1 MKNYREFRSY
11 PTSTVWDPERGTFV
25 DRALAHPFTE
35 LAAANDGHREQPAAE
50 AGSPAV
56 EPESE
61 VQLPVAQA
69 ESPAIPEATK
79 RGVSIPVDLPDG
91 KRPIFSGDPDIHGVS
106 PPARLRPAQP
116 DGLASNLGVT
126 VI

>member
-11 PTSTVWDPERGTFV
+11 PTCTVWDPERGAFV

-35 LAAANDGHREQPAAE
+35 LTAANDGHPEQPAGE

-61 VQLPVAQA
+61 VQLPVTQA

-79 RGVSIPVDLPDG
+79 RAVSIPVDLPDG
-91 KRPIFSGDPDIHGVS
+91 KRPIFGGDPD
-106 PPARLRPAQP
+106 AF
-116 DGLASNLGVT
+116 
-126 VI
+126 